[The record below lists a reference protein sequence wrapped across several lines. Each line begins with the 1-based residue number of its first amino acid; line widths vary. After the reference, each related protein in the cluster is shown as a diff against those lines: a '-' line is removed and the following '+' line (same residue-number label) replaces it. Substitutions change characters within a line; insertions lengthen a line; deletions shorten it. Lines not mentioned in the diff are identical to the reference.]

1 MNLEEIIKEG
11 LGTIVDVR
19 TYGEFSG
26 GHVVGSINIPLN
38 EVPER
43 IEELQQMKAPLIL
56 CCASGMRSGQAQE
69 FLSQQGIECYNALD
83 QKCMNFLHKYKKLE
97 QEFDLSN
104 RDLDFRYNDF
114 CTLNPYDLFLEKDKK
129 NHYQF

>member
-11 LGTIVDVR
+11 IGTIVDVR

-43 IEELQQMKAPLIL
+43 IEEFQQMKAPLIL
-56 CCASGMRSGQAQE
+56 CCAAGMRSGQAQQ
-69 FLSQQGIECYNALD
+69 FLSKQGIECHNAGSWLTVNYL
-83 QKCMNFLHKYKKLE
+83 KSL
-97 QEFDLSN
+97 
-104 RDLDFRYNDF
+104 
-114 CTLNPYDLFLEKDKK
+114 
-129 NHYQF
+129 